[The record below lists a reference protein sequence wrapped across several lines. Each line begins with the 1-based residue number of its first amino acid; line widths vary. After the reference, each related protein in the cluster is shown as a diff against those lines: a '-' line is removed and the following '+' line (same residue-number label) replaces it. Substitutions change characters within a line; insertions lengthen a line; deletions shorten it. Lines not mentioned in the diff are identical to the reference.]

1 MVPLFSPHRLFP
13 KHLPLNSPATRL
25 LPSYAALGAAL
36 VLWAISFPATK
47 VAMGSF
53 GPGELAL
60 LRFAISSIA
69 LLVYTRHQELA
80 LPEMADMPRFAITG
94 LAAITLYQI
103 GFNYG
108 LRTVASGPASVLI
121 DSIPLWAALLG
132 LLFLRERL
140 GLIGWAGTLLG
151 FAGAAL
157 IALGEGGGS
166 FAAGAGIGAALLLG
180 AAIAFAASAVVQKPL
195 LVKYGALRVT
205 AWSFVFGT
213 AGLVWA
219 LPGLLPQ
226 VEKATRGA
234 MVAVLFLALF
244 PGALAYLLWNQAL
257 TRLPVAVVASSL
269 YLIPPLTFAVAW
281 VWLGEVPGP
290 ASWAGGLLA
299 LIGVALV
306 QFKGKTSH
314 PPS

>member
-1 MVPLFSPHRLFP
+1 M
-13 KHLPLNSPATRL
+13 NSPATSTRL

-47 VAMGSF
+47 VAMTSF

-60 LRFAISSIA
+60 LRFSISSIA
-69 LLVYTRHQELA
+69 LLVYTRHRELA

-94 LAAITLYQI
+94 FAAITLYQI

-108 LRTVASGPASVLI
+108 LQTVASGPASVLI

-157 IALGEGGGS
+157 IALGESGGSFAAGGGGH

-195 LVKYGALRVT
+195 LAKYGALRVT

-213 AGLVWA
+213 AGLIWA

-290 ASWAGGLLA
+290 ASWAGGVLA

-306 QFKGKTSH
+306 QFKGRTSKTSEQL
-314 PPS
+314 PA

>member
-1 MVPLFSPHRLFP
+1 M
-13 KHLPLNSPATRL
+13 NSPATRL

-166 FAAGAGIGAALLLG
+166 FAAGGGGSFAAGGGSSFAAGAGIGAALLLG

-195 LVKYGALRVT
+195 LAKYGALRVT